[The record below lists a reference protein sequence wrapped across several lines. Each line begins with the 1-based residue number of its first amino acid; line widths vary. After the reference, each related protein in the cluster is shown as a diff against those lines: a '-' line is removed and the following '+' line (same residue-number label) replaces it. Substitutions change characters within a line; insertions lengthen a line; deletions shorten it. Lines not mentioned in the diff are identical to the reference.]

1 MHSPLTPKAQVAPA
15 SESGLHLDVRAEF
28 LYHMYYFLKPVFDF
42 PINPITLLD
51 VCLRPLAKH

>member
-1 MHSPLTPKAQVAPA
+1 MGGACAPPLTLHVQEAPA

-42 PINPITLLD
+42 PINPITL
-51 VCLRPLAKH
+51 